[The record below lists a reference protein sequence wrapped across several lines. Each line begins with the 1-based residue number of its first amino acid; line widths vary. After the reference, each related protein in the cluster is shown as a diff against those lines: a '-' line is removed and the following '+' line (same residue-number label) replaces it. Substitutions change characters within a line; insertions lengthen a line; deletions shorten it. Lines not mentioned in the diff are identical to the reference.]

1 MAGSCRSDSS
11 GARRGPRPRRRRTT
25 PRRPAAAGLPRHR
38 ARPRSAR
45 GHLRGWAR
53 TRRTGRRADFLV
65 VEGGQHGDRRTVRQR
80 RAGVRHQR
88 REPGVRRG
96 EVVEPAGGE
105 EFALCAEHR
114 RGLGV
119 RDDDVVPA
127 DLRRIH
133 LGVGNPVREE
143 SEQVLAGGIAQAEH
157 RIHVL
162 LLVQGQAL
170 IDGPVQVDGEL
181 REAQQRARGREV
193 LRAVAHDEPAG
204 ELEFA
209 VQPGVQEGSA
219 VDLDA
224 GLQPAELARG
234 GLRLEFEGRRVRVGA
249 EDVETRGRSGAC
261 RHHPGDEGAVADHV
275 ELAGGGG
282 PGLRPGL
289 QFVQAREAR
298 PRPAGARPR
307 GRRGSSTATR

>member
-1 MAGSCRSDSS
+1 M
-11 GARRGPRPRRRRTT
+11 
-25 PRRPAAAGLPRHR
+25 
-38 ARPRSAR
+38 
-45 GHLRGWAR
+45 
-53 TRRTGRRADFLV
+53 
-65 VEGGQHGDRRTVRQR
+65 
-80 RAGVRHQR
+80 
-88 REPGVRRG
+88 RRG

-105 EFALCAEHR
+105 EFAPGAEHR

-133 LGVGNPVREE
+133 LGTGNAVREE
-143 SEQVLAGGIAQAEH
+143 SEQVLAGGIAQAED

-181 REAQQRARGREV
+181 REAQQRAGGREV

-224 GLQPAELARG
+224 GLQPAELAGG
-234 GLRLEFEGRRVRVGA
+234 GLRLEFEGRRVRVRA
-249 EDVETRGRSGAC
+249 EDVETGGRSGAC

-275 ELAGGGG
+275 ELAGGGRL
-282 PGLRPGL
+282 GLRPGL

-298 PRPAGARPR
+298 RVQPARGLVDGVEARRRRADVRAEVLDVLCGSARCWHGSESSPARTGPGAAGAGA
-307 GRRGSSTATR
+307 GRRRA